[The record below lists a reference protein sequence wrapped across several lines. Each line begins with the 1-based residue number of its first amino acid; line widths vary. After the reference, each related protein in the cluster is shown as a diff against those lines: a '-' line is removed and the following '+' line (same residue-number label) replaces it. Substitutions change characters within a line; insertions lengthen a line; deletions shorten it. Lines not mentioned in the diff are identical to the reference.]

1 MFKKDTM
8 LNGVTGFVVEKN
20 DLTTFCG
27 KLRLLID
34 NKEMRITMGDEGSR
48 FASKKFSKQ
57 KEVARTK
64 ELYFA
69 LLRRKG
75 YTFS

>member
-1 MFKKDTM
+1 M

-20 DLTTFCG
+20 DLTTFCR

-48 FASKKFSKQ
+48 FAFKKFSKQ

-75 YTFS
+75 CTFS